1 MIKVSQSIWY
11 VLNHK
16 MPLFQRIQEYR
27 ERRKFGEVAQVL
39 EFPAGAA
46 QPDSVWNGAFYHVA
60 GPVDVLDRHHQPR
73 LLLARFDVQDRPD
86 RHRNLMGGAV
96 RDSRD
101 IVPAGL
107 IGEEGCLKRYSRY
120 SPNAELVKALY
131 RLSHAYLYETIDRF
145 SQAIH
150 RVTPLNECLFMLPL
164 DKEGLTGVMQK
175 VSTFDDLTMTERQ
188 TRAVRPYEF
197 LNRPEPETP
206 LERSLQYLQELVFWQ
221 LDESDYSDHVNI
233 SITERTKFID
243 ESKLQRTYS
252 IQRNWSK
259 ANQGS
264 TADGRND
271 KYRVVEVGMEK
282 VIITGTEMIAESI
295 L

>member
-1 MIKVSQSIWY
+1 
-11 VLNHK
+11 
-16 MPLFQRIQEYR
+16 MPLLQRLQEYR
-27 ERRKFGEVAQVL
+27 ERRKYGEIAQVL

-46 QPDSVWNGAFYHVA
+46 QPDSVLHDAFYHVA

-73 LLLARFDVQDRPD
+73 LLLARFDVQDHHR
-86 RHRNLMGGAV
+86 RNLLRGTV
-96 RDSRD
+96 RYSRD

-107 IGEEGCLKRYSRY
+107 IGEEGHLKRY
-120 SPNAELVKALY
+120 SPNAELVRALY
-131 RLSHAYLYETIDRF
+131 QLSHAYLYETIDGF
-145 SQAIH
+145 SQAIY
-150 RVTPLNECLFMLPL
+150 RVTPLNDYLFMLPL
-164 DKEGLTGVMQK
+164 EKEGLKGVMQK
-175 VSTFDDLTMTERQ
+175 VSTLDDLAMTEHR

-197 LNRPEPETP
+197 LNRPDPETP
-206 LERSLQYLQELVFWQ
+206 LERSLQYFQELVFWQ

-259 ANQGS
+259 ANQGP

-282 VIITGTEMIAESI
+282 VVITGTEPG
-295 L
+295 